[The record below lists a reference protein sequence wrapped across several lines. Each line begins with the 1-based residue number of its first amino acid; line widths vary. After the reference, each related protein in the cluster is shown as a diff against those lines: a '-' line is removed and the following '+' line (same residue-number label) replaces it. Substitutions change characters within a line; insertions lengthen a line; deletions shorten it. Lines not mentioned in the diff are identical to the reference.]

1 MYCSKTMYK
10 KYLIK
15 MNCNSLAMK
24 TYLIKLIMDN
34 ASLLQSPL
42 IGSGASLPLH
52 ITALPL

>member
-1 MYCSKTMYK
+1 
-10 KYLIK
+10 